1 MLAGCLAVPL
11 TVGGGLAVTAVL
23 RSPLESDTRP
33 EPVVATVGLAERL
46 DSRAT
51 SITFVP
57 ADTFPVRSQ
66 TSGTVTGVSIVPGSP
81 LTEGSVVMAV
91 DGLDVRAYV
100 AAAPLYRDLATG
112 MSGDD
117 VVTAQRFL
125 VARGL
130 LATADGTVGA
140 ATVRAIR
147 AFNAGDGRSD
157 TDTLSTGSLLWVPEG
172 SEPPHAVTVRV
183 GDAID
188 PQAELYTTSATSDA
202 VVVATQPAD
211 VPRVVSLGG
220 ATVPLPA
227 GATQVT
233 APADVAALHA
243 EMADESTAAATVS
256 ATAPRTVGTVPA
268 SAVAVDQAGAACFF
282 PDVTGP
288 PVRISAE
295 AGSFGLV
302 DVDAALVGTPV
313 LTDPRR
319 TRTDLTCG

>member
-11 TVGGGLAVTAVL
+11 IVGGGLAATAVL

-33 EPVVATVGLAERL
+33 EPVVAAVGLAERL
-46 DSRAT
+46 DSGAT

-57 ADTFPVRSQ
+57 ADAFPVRSQ

-81 LTEGSVVMAV
+81 LTDGSVVMAV
-91 DGLDVRAYV
+91 DGLDVHAYV

-140 ATVRAIR
+140 ATLRAIR
-147 AFNAGDGRSD
+147 AFNAAGGRPGA
-157 TDTLSTGSLLWVPEG
+157 DTLSAGSLLWVPEG
-172 SEPPHAVTVRV
+172 SEPPRAVTVRV

-188 PQAELYTTSATSDA
+188 PRAELYTTSSTSD
-202 VVVATQPAD
+202 VVEVATQPAD

-220 ATVPLPA
+220 TSVPLPA

-243 EMADESTAAATVS
+243 EMTDESTAAATVS
-256 ATAPRTVGTVPA
+256 ETAPRTVGTVPA
-268 SAVAVDQAGAACFF
+268 SAVVVDETGAACFF
-282 PDVTGP
+282 PGVTGP
-288 PVRISAE
+288 PVGISAE

-302 DVDAALVGTPV
+302 DVDAALVGKPV

>member
-51 SITFVP
+51 SITLVP

-81 LTEGSVVMAV
+81 ITDGSVVMAV

-147 AFNAGDGRSD
+147 TFNTGGGRQD
-157 TDTLSTGSLLWVPEG
+157 TDTLSVGSLLWVPEG
-172 SEPPHAVTVRV
+172 SEPPQAVTVRV

-188 PQAELYTTSATSDA
+188 PHHRARRRDLGRRDPRRARGSAAARRDA
-202 VVVATQPAD
+202 ARCPEGPFLAVLDT
-211 VPRVVSLGG
+211 
-220 ATVPLPA
+220 
-227 GATQVT
+227 T
-233 APADVAALHA
+233 APAKRRVEPLRQQVDGGRRL
-243 EMADESTAAATVS
+243 
-256 ATAPRTVGTVPA
+256 PRVCRPDDGDPA
-268 SAVAVDQAGAACFF
+268 SCLVDQTREVG
-282 PDVTGP
+282 
-288 PVRISAE
+288 R
-295 AGSFGLV
+295 L
-302 DVDAALVGTPV
+302 ALVRGARA
-313 LTDPRR
+313 DRR
-319 TRTDLTCG
+319 SSETRIAARS